1 MRSYVIDASVG
12 IKWFVPEVHEQAAL
26 DIYRSTYEFIAP
38 DLIYAEIGNILWKKW
53 RRGEISDKVA
63 SGILRDFKEIKFLI
77 YQSLDLA
84 EETLNI
90 AKTYNLSFYDSLY
103 VSVAV
108 KTDTALITADQKLFQ
123 SLSASPLSGYLHWI
137 EDLPI

>member
-26 DIYRSTYEFIAP
+26 GIYRSTYEFIAP

-63 SGILRDFKEIKFLI
+63 IGILRDFKDIEFLV

-123 SLSASPLSGYLHWI
+123 SLSASPLSGYILWI
-137 EDLPI
+137 EDLP

>member
-26 DIYRSTYEFIAP
+26 GIYRSTYEFLAP

-63 SGILRDFKEIKFLI
+63 SGILRDFKDIEFLI

-123 SLSASPLSGYLHWI
+123 SLSASPLSGYILWI
-137 EDLPI
+137 EDVP